1 MACIVERTLGDRRL
15 GSHVLAGLELLFPL
29 IINTSSI
36 DTAAILSAFPLARPR
51 DGDGPLPTTEFVG
64 DHVLSATYDW
74 MNQSGVEFYC
84 STSGLCFPGIARDVT
99 SLADL
104 SSASAASA
112 AIRECETFPSPSAP
126 PPQQFTNQGCPP
138 SLRDMS
144 SDWATLWSLCC
155 SQLSA
160 AVTRMPPGR
169 SLLSYLFSRLGA
181 DVGAC
186 IRGMYVHVQARARS
200 QQLSRDTHV

>member
-112 AIRECETFPSPSAP
+112 AIRECETFPPPSAP
-126 PPQQFTNQGCPP
+126 PPPTIHQ
-138 SLRDMS
+138 
-144 SDWATLWSLCC
+144 
-155 SQLSA
+155 
-160 AVTRMPPGR
+160 
-169 SLLSYLFSRLGA
+169 SRLPPKPA
-181 DVGAC
+181 
-186 IRGMYVHVQARARS
+186 
-200 QQLSRDTHV
+200 